1 MNYSSL
7 LPLVAVLGGC
17 MYAETPNGYPNGYYA
32 RVDLP
37 VEDTVTVNKT
47 VHISAS
53 PGTTVVYGDST
64 PDYYVRTPYQ
74 QHYAEPRP
82 IRTADGFCLSAGR
95 AKIHGLRTA
104 HCNRVFTQKFA
115 FIQNTIQ
122 NRGECLTALG
132 GKSASGTRVATEAC
146 NGSERQKWFADG
158 RHIRSMYSGQCLDAG
173 KSGREVQLQDCD
185 NSDGQRFG
193 R

>member
-1 MNYSSL
+1 MEMS
-7 LPLVAVLGGC
+7 
-17 MYAETPNGYPNGYYA
+17 
-32 RVDLP
+32 
-37 VEDTVTVNKT
+37 
-47 VHISAS
+47 H
-53 PGTTVVYGDST
+53 
-64 PDYYVRTPYQ
+64 DY
-74 QHYAEPRP
+74 
-82 IRTADGFCLSAGR
+82 
-95 AKIHGLRTA
+95 KILI
-104 HCNRVFTQKFA
+104 FSKII
-115 FIQNTIQ
+115 IQNTIQ